1 VAVNCSPL
9 ARRNWPSFDLEG
21 DILEVRFAP
30 GEEGDRTGI
39 GRNED
44 VTVFCNRKYS
54 ELHGLTVLAYSKL
67 LALPPQPL
75 TELNEA
81 PVSVQKKVRALLKNQ
96 ALQPFLSLE
105 NGKFRLHD
113 VRVAELAAA

>member
-1 VAVNCSPL
+1 MQIVNISY
-9 ARRNWPSFDLEG
+9 DLEG

-39 GRNED
+39 GLNED
-44 VTVFCNRKYS
+44 VTIFCNRKYS

-67 LALPPQPL
+67 LSLPPQPL
-75 TELNEA
+75 TELKEF
-81 PVSVQKKVRALLKNQ
+81 PSSVQKKIRALLQNK

-105 NGKFRLHD
+105 NGNLRLLD

>member
-1 VAVNCSPL
+1 MRVVNISYD
-9 ARRNWPSFDLEG
+9 FEG

-30 GEEGDRTGI
+30 GEEGNRTGI
-39 GRNED
+39 GLNED
-44 VTVFCNRKYS
+44 VTIFCDRKYF

-67 LALPPQPL
+67 LVLPPQPL
-75 TELNEA
+75 TEFNEA
-81 PVSVQKKVRALLKNQ
+81 PASVQKKVRALLTNK

-105 NGKFRLHD
+105 NGNIRLHD

>member
-1 VAVNCSPL
+1 MRVVNISY
-9 ARRNWPSFDLEG
+9 DLEG

-39 GRNED
+39 GLNDD
-44 VTVFCNRKYS
+44 VTIFCDRQYS

-75 TELNEA
+75 TELAEA
-81 PVSVQKKVRALLKNQ
+81 PASVKQKVLALLKNK

-105 NGKFRLHD
+105 NGNLRLHD

>member
-1 VAVNCSPL
+1 MRVVNISYD
-9 ARRNWPSFDLEG
+9 FEG

-30 GEEGDRTGI
+30 GEEGNRTGI
-39 GRNED
+39 GLNED
-44 VTVFCNRKYS
+44 VTIFCDRKYS
-54 ELHGLTVLAYSKL
+54 EIHGLTVLAYSKL

-81 PVSVQKKVRALLKNQ
+81 PTSVQKKVRAFLKSK

-105 NGKFRLHD
+105 NGNLRLHD
-113 VRVAELAAA
+113 IRVAELAAA